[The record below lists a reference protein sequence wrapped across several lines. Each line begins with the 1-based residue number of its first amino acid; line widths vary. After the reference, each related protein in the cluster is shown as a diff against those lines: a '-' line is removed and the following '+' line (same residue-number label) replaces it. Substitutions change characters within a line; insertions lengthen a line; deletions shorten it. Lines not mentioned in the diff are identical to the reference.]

1 MSASTPPHGPAP
13 TNPRPGAHADPDR
26 AKTVS
31 AVTAVAFDL
40 ETTGVDPFGDAP
52 VSFAFAWRE
61 EPGPTATET
70 GLIDPGR
77 TIPVGATRVH
87 GITDAMVAG
96 APDLASAVPAL
107 ADRLEAIWRD
117 GGIVVGMNVA
127 YDLTMIDSLLGR
139 LGRASLGER
148 GVGAVAD
155 VLVLDR
161 HLDRYRRGKRTLT
174 DLCVH
179 YGVTLEGAHSAAVD
193 AAASLELY
201 ERLLERYPE
210 IAATPVDL
218 LTPNQAGWHRE
229 WLTSFSRYLER
240 RGDAPVEPGRYDW
253 PLHAA
258 P

>member
-1 MSASTPPHGPAP
+1 MSA
-13 TNPRPGAHADPDR
+13 
-26 AKTVS
+26 VS
-31 AVTAVAFDL
+31 AVAFDL
-40 ETTGVDPFGDAP
+40 ETTGVDPFFDVP

-61 EPGPTATET
+61 GPGPAAAET
-70 GLIDPGR
+70 GLVDPGR
-77 TIPVGATRVH
+77 SIPAGATRVH

-107 ADRLEAIWRD
+107 ADRLEAIWRE
-117 GGIVVGMNVA
+117 GGVVVGMNVA

-139 LGRASLGER
+139 LGRARLADR

-179 YGVTLEGAHSAAVD
+179 YGVALEGAHSAAVD
-193 AAASLELY
+193 AAASLDLY

-210 IAATPVDL
+210 IAATPIER
-218 LTPNQAGWHRE
+218 LTELQAGWHRE
-229 WLTSFSRYLER
+229 WISSFSRYLER
-240 RGDAPVEPGRYDW
+240 RGGAPVDPGRYEW